1 MTLYAS
7 TTRVKDAL
15 RITDTVDDSLIL
27 LALEAAC
34 ESIDDYCGRS
44 FGTVTETRYY
54 AVEESCEIEVDDLAS
69 STFTLATKSTYN
81 SGYDTTWTAA
91 DYFLTPLNSR
101 RGGVAWPYTEI
112 HAIGPHFF
120 LEADDIPTVSLTAT
134 FGWPAIPARVVQAAV
149 LQAERFYKRLDSPLG
164 VAGVSDMG
172 IMRVGRG
179 LDSDVQLLLD
189 RFRRGEDAAGG
200 IA

>member
-54 AVEESCEIEVDDLAS
+54 AVE
-69 STFTLATKSTYN
+69 
-81 SGYDTTWTAA
+81 
-91 DYFLTPLNSR
+91 
-101 RGGVAWPYTEI
+101 
-112 HAIGPHFF
+112 
-120 LEADDIPTVSLTAT
+120 
-134 FGWPAIPARVVQAAV
+134 
-149 LQAERFYKRLDSPLG
+149 
-164 VAGVSDMG
+164 
-172 IMRVGRG
+172 
-179 LDSDVQLLLD
+179 
-189 RFRRGEDAAGG
+189 
-200 IA
+200 